1 VTLPLRERVAY
12 GASDMGASLTFVA
25 VNTWLLY
32 ALINV
37 AGVPPLWA
45 GAVFVVGRLV
55 DAVTD
60 PIMGVLADRWREPIG
75 RLPFLRW
82 GAVPLGA
89 AFAAVWW
96 APDLSPA
103 AAVAFALVTFVAFG
117 IAYTIVQVPTMALTP
132 ELAPGY
138 DERTALTGWRIGFGV
153 IASML
158 AVAAPPMIV
167 LAVAGGGDLAATG
180 PAGWRVLGIVFG
192 VVAAAAYRITATV
205 VREPRRAP
213 TAPTP
218 GRAAGWASAF
228 RAPGFASVWTLFL
241 LVTLG
246 IMTLNSMLPFFLE
259 SALRL
264 PGESQTLVLGTLFGT
279 AVASFPL
286 WGWLSARLGKRGALT
301 LGLLLLAGAV
311 LALVTTAPPGEVG
324 LHLMALTALA
334 GVGLAAVMM
343 LPWAMLPDVVEFDAL
358 ANGRRRE
365 GLLYALFTFG
375 QKVAGSVGVFANA
388 IAASVFG
395 YVQGSALQA
404 PQTVDGIR
412 LMTGPVAAA
421 LFVVAAAWVWTYPIT
436 RARHAEAQAAL
447 AARDAAGLAA
457 ATGAM
462 AVGVGASAVAT
473 PVVPIPP
480 R

>member
-1 VTLPLRERVAY
+1 
-12 GASDMGASLTFVA
+12 
-25 VNTWLLY
+25 
-32 ALINV
+32 
-37 AGVPPLWA
+37 
-45 GAVFVVGRLV
+45 
-55 DAVTD
+55 
-60 PIMGVLADRWREPIG
+60 
-75 RLPFLRW
+75 
-82 GAVPLGA
+82 
-89 AFAAVWW
+89 
-96 APDLSPA
+96 
-103 AAVAFALVTFVAFG
+103 
-117 IAYTIVQVPTMALTP
+117 
-132 ELAPGY
+132 
-138 DERTALTGWRIGFGV
+138 
-153 IASML
+153 
-158 AVAAPPMIV
+158 
-167 LAVAGGGDLAATG
+167 
-180 PAGWRVLGIVFG
+180 
-192 VVAAAAYRITATV
+192 
-205 VREPRRAP
+205 
-213 TAPTP
+213 
-218 GRAAGWASAF
+218 
-228 RAPGFASVWTLFL
+228 VWTLFL

-279 AVASFPL
+279 AVLSFPL
-286 WGWLSARLGKRGALT
+286 WGRLSARLGKRGALT

-324 LHLMALTALA
+324 PHLLTLTVLA

-358 ANGRRRE
+358 ASGRRRE

-412 LMTGPVAAA
+412 LMTGPVSAA

-447 AARDAAGLAA
+447 AARDAAAQATAAGAVSVGAGVPPPRHRSCPSRRGSIAGMRELLYEAAKHYRRGKALADRGDARGAAVAFEDALRELLAVRPQRMRDVLLAQVYLSRHQLDLDASQSPADLRLGYAYARTTAEPNVRAQAERLWLAA
-457 ATGAM
+457 VASGRHRAPARAKGAVKGAPKGDPQGAARPEAPRGDAPARPERERRTGRDRRGPRPPAR
-462 AVGVGASAVAT
+462 AGDDEGAVADT
-473 PVVPIPP
+473 PPPPP
-480 R
+480 RDPGLD